1 MKVVAVMTRAA
12 AADAPTSL
20 PAPAVPV
27 AIPAGPKTRLAP
39 VVPDAAHRA
48 ALQRA
53 MLADVIAAARAVPDA
68 IVRLAVT
75 PAGTPPG
82 AFADLGILP
91 AHVVDQKGD
100 DLGARERALFQD
112 VFRRGARQVVIVG
125 SDLPLLSAAI
135 IAEAFDALTA
145 DPGQVVI
152 GPAHDGGYYLLG
164 LAGPKV
170 PDLFTGVRW
179 GTRYALMDTLRRCEF
194 ESRRVTFLPM
204 LHDVDEPGDLA
215 RLADHLASMP
225 EAAPHTAAAIAVL
238 GLVG

>member
-1 MKVVAVMTRAA
+1 MSGVVRHEATVTSSEAV
-12 AADAPTSL
+12 
-20 PAPAVPV
+20 
-27 AIPAGPKTRLAP
+27 
-39 VVPDAAHRA
+39 
-48 ALQRA
+48 
-53 MLADVIAAARAVPDA
+53 
-68 IVRLAVT
+68 
-75 PAGTPPG
+75 
-82 AFADLGILP
+82 
-91 AHVVDQKGD
+91 
-100 DLGARERALFQD
+100 RALFQD

-135 IAEAFDALTA
+135 IAEAFDALNA
-145 DPGQVVI
+145 DPGQAVI

-204 LHDVDEPGDLA
+204 LHVVDEPGDLA
-215 RLADHLASMP
+215 RLADHLASTP
-225 EAAPHTAAAIAVL
+225 EAAPRTAAALAVL

>member
-75 PAGTPPG
+75 PAGTSHE
-82 AFADLGILP
+82 AFSDLGILP

-112 VFRRGARQVVIVG
+112 VFRRGARQAVIVG

-170 PDLFTGVRW
+170 PDLFTG
-179 GTRYALMDTLRRCEF
+179 YALMDTLRRCEF